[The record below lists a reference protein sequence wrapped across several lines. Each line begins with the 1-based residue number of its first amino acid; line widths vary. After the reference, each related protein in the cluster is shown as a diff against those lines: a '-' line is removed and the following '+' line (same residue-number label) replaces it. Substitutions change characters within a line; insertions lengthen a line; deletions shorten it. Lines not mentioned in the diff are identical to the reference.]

1 MTLLEQELYEQ
12 MKQINILM
20 RVNNVLLSKFI
31 VDLQSMAGY
40 LNIPKRLGFFKFSI
54 LVSDYDE
61 LCSEFE
67 KKDVDKALVRLDQ
80 MMAANKVQCPNN
92 IKRYIKA
99 KLKKQSYDRVRYKE
113 GHQDEEQE
121 RDEE

>member
-31 VDLQSMAGY
+31 IELQSMGAY
-40 LNIPKRLGFFKFSI
+40 LNIPKRIVGFKFWLS
-54 LVSDYDE
+54 LDDYKE
-61 LCSEFE
+61 LCSEFAQ
-67 KKDVDKALVRLDQ
+67 KDVDKAFIRLDQ
-80 MMAANKVQCPNN
+80 MMAANKVECPNN

-99 KLKKQSYDRVRYKE
+99 KLKKQSYDRIRYKE
-113 GHQDEEQE
+113 NHPDEKEGT
-121 RDEE
+121 EE